1 MKSKATDPVSV
12 DDDQR
17 WMRAALLQAR
27 YALGRTAPNP
37 PVGCVLVK
45 DGVLIGNGHTQDG
58 GRPHAETE
66 AIADAG
72 SAARGATAFVTLE
85 PCAHHGQTPPCA
97 EALVDAGVARVV
109 IACGDPDKRVAGQG
123 VSILTKAGIAVTEG
137 VLKDQAASIL
147 SGYFTLRNHHR
158 PRVTVKI
165 ASSLDGRIAL
175 HDGRS
180 QWITGER
187 TRHFVHL
194 LRSQHDAVMTAMGT
208 VRADNPS
215 LTCRLPGYQG
225 RQPLRVVAAS
235 DYDLDP
241 QSHLATSHDQGDVVI
256 YVASDDRQ
264 SPHPVDVV
272 KVSADHE
279 GMPDLHAI
287 LADLGA
293 RGIQSVMVEA
303 GGRFVASLLKAGLV
317 DELVW
322 TRSSGL
328 IGGDGLAS
336 LASLGLE
343 NLSDGRMFKRMKTQ
357 FIGDDVIE
365 IFHHQEYVNTTSH

>member
-12 DDDQR
+12 DEDQR

-85 PCAHHGQTPPCA
+85 PCAHHGETPPCA

-279 GMPDLHAI
+279 GRPDLHAI

-343 NLSDGRMFKRMKTQ
+343 NLSDGRMFKRVKTQ

>member
-241 QSHLATSHDQGDVVI
+241 QSNLATSHDQGDVVF
-256 YVASDDRQ
+256 YVASVDRQ
-264 SPHPVDVV
+264 SPHSVDVV
-272 KVSADHE
+272 QVPADHE
-279 GMPDLHAI
+279 GRPDLHAI

-343 NLSDGRMFKRMKTQ
+343 NLSDGRMFKRVKTQ

>member
-27 YALGRTAPNP
+27 YSLGRTAPNP

-279 GMPDLHAI
+279 GRPDLHAI

-343 NLSDGRMFKRMKTQ
+343 NLSDGRMFKRVKTQ
-357 FIGDDVIE
+357 FICDDVIE

>member
-12 DDDQR
+12 DEDQR

-279 GMPDLHAI
+279 GRPDLHAI

-343 NLSDGRMFKRMKTQ
+343 NLSDGRMFKRLKTQ

>member
-12 DDDQR
+12 DEDQR

-85 PCAHHGQTPPCA
+85 PCAHRGQTPPCA

-109 IACGDPDKRVAGQG
+109 IACGDPDKRVVGQG

-279 GMPDLHAI
+279 GRPDLHAI

-343 NLSDGRMFKRMKTQ
+343 NLSDGRMFKRLKTQ

>member
-12 DDDQR
+12 DEDQR

-45 DGVLIGNGHTQDG
+45 DGVLIGNGQTQDG

-225 RQPLRVVAAS
+225 WQPLRVVAAS

-272 KVSADHE
+272 QVPADHE
-279 GMPDLHAI
+279 GRPDLHAI
-287 LADLGA
+287 LADLGV

-343 NLSDGRMFKRMKTQ
+343 NLSDGRMFKRVKTQ

>member
-12 DDDQR
+12 DEDQR

-85 PCAHHGQTPPCA
+85 PCAHHGETPPCA

-109 IACGDPDKRVAGQG
+109 IACGDPDKRVVGQG

-279 GMPDLHAI
+279 GRPDLHAI

-343 NLSDGRMFKRMKTQ
+343 NLSDGRMFKRVKTQ

-365 IFHHQEYVNTTSH
+365 IFNHQEYVNTTSH

>member
-279 GMPDLHAI
+279 GRPDLHAI

-343 NLSDGRMFKRMKTQ
+343 NLSDGRMFKRVKTQ

>member
-215 LTCRLPGYQG
+215 LTCRLPGYQS

-235 DYDLDP
+235 DYDIDP

-264 SPHPVDVV
+264 SPHSVDVV
-272 KVSADHE
+272 QVPADHE
-279 GMPDLHAI
+279 GRPDLHAI

-343 NLSDGRMFKRMKTQ
+343 NLSDGRMFKRVKTQ

-365 IFHHQEYVNTTSH
+365 IFNHQEYVNTTSH

>member
-1 MKSKATDPVSV
+1 MKSKATDPVSI

-27 YALGRTAPNP
+27 YSLGRTAPNP

-279 GMPDLHAI
+279 GRPDLHAI

-343 NLSDGRMFKRMKTQ
+343 NLSDGRMFKRVKTQ

>member
-1 MKSKATDPVSV
+1 MKSKATDPVSI
-12 DDDQR
+12 DDDKR

-27 YALGRTAPNP
+27 YALGRTSPNP

-45 DGVLIGNGHTQDG
+45 DGLLVGRGRTQDG

-72 SAARGATAFVTLE
+72 EAARGATAYVTLE
-85 PCAHHGQTPPCA
+85 PCAHHGKTPPCA
-97 EALVDAGVARVV
+97 EALVEAGVSRVV
-109 IACGDPDKRVAGQG
+109 IACGDPDDRVAGQG
-123 VSILTKAGIAVTEG
+123 AAILSHAGVAVTEG
-137 VLKDQAASIL
+137 VLKAQVASIL
-147 SGYFTLRNHHR
+147 SGYLTLRNEHR

-180 QWITGER
+180 QWITGAR

-208 VRADNPS
+208 VRADNPT
-215 LTCRLPGYQG
+215 LTCRLPGYHG

-235 DYDLDP
+235 RYDLDP
-241 QSHLATSHDQGDVVI
+241 QSNLATSRDQGEVLV
-256 YVASDDRQ
+256 YVASDDA
-264 SPHPVDVV
+264 SSNLNLDVAQV
-272 KVSADHE
+272 TADQD
-279 GMPDLHAI
+279 GRPDLRAI
-287 LADLGA
+287 LADLGS

-303 GGRFVASLLKAGLV
+303 GGRFVASLLKSGLV

-336 LASLGLE
+336 LSSLGLD
-343 NLSDGRMFKRMKTQ
+343 NLSDGRMLKRVKTQ
-357 FIGDDVIE
+357 CIGDDVIE
-365 IFHHQEYVNTTSH
+365 IFHRGEYVNNTGH